1 MINRRFLT
9 GFHYLISNIRKTMYV
24 LCIICGTDITWKQW
38 SKQTWNMNTCI
49 AHIAY
54 HDDVIKWKHFSHTG
68 QLCGKIHRSPM
79 NSPHKGQW
87 RGAMMFSLIC
97 ARLDGWVNNGE
108 AGDLRRHRV
117 IYDVIV
123 MSTCNYSCGF
133 RAIMRAAFE
142 AGIFCH
148 FIMYHRHSRLSVWQ
162 TEIPADSLI
171 TSLVWFP
178 SGL

>member
-1 MINRRFLT
+1 MISRRFLT

-24 LCIICGTDITWKQW
+24 LCIICGTDITWNNGAIKLEIW
-38 SKQTWNMNTCI
+38 THVLLI
-49 AHIAY
+49 LHI
-54 HDDVIKWKHFSHTG
+54 IMTLSNGNIFRITG

-87 RGAMMFSLIC
+87 RGALMFSLIC
-97 ARLDGWVNNGE
+97 ARIDGWVNNGE